1 MDKRVII
8 WTLSSTKDLK
18 TIFSYYNTRN
28 RSNTYS
34 RKLYEEMTLLMEE
47 ISRFPFIGKT
57 TDKENIRYAIVKEYL
72 LFYQIN
78 NNDISVLRVWDSR
91 QNPIKRPYDL

>member
-18 TIFSYYNTRN
+18 TIFSYYNSRN

-34 RKLYEEMTLLMEE
+34 RKLYEEMTLLMNK
-47 ISRFPFIGKT
+47 IAQFPFIGKM
-57 TDKENIRYAIVKEYL
+57 TDKENIRYAVVKEYL

-78 NNDISVLRVWDSR
+78 DNDISVLKVWNSR
-91 QNPIKRPYDL
+91 RNPTERPYEL

>member
-8 WTLSSTKDLK
+8 WTLSSTKGLK
-18 TIFSYYNTRN
+18 TIFSYYNSRN

-34 RKLYEEMTLLMEE
+34 RKLYEEMTLLMNK
-47 ISRFPFIGKT
+47 IAQFPFIGKM
-57 TDKENIRYAIVKEYL
+57 TDKENIRYAVVKEYL

-78 NNDISVLRVWDSR
+78 DNDISVLKVWNSR
-91 QNPIKRPYDL
+91 RNPTERPYE